1 MGYYIQPEHNPQ
13 PDYDELADKI
23 NNMLA
28 ADKIQ
33 EVKALLDD
41 EQVDISL
48 QDLTILKQI
57 LFDSPS
63 IDTNVCESE
72 FDWHDAADDTDS

>member
-23 NNMLA
+23 SNMLA

-33 EVKALLDD
+33 QVKALLDD

-48 QDLTILKQI
+48 QDLTMLKQI

-63 IDTNVCESE
+63 IDSNVCEAE
-72 FDWHDAADDTDS
+72 FDWHDAADDADL